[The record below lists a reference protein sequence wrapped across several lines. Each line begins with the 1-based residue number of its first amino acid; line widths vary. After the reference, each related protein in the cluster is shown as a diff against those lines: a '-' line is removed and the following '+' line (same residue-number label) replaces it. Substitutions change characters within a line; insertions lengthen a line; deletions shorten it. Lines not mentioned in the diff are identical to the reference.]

1 MGVEIIEHQTNAGGL
16 GIIDFGQLADAFGPV
31 PLGPAGSDPDMTPS
45 AQRFATHKLVA
56 HPFALICI
64 VLAGSPP
71 HIPPDFV
78 VDLWAADG
86 ESGSHHDFR
95 FGHEVWTMLFH
106 QI

>member
-1 MGVEIIEHQTNAGGL
+1 MGVEVIEHQTNTCRL
-16 GIIDFGQLADAFGPV
+16 GIIHIDQFTDACSPI
-31 PLGPAGSDPDMTPS
+31 PLGPACRHPDMPPS